1 MQAADNEFWSSD
13 GIHWD
18 AHRIGWAVAGGCA
31 IATTLITLF
40 SLTMHARRY
49 QYRPAQKQVMRIL
62 LMPAVYAI
70 VSFFSYRYYREY
82 EYYYLAQTAY
92 EAITISAFLILLKE
106 LVLMQTG
113 GSEIGLFLKDKEK
126 RKFPLPFCCWRFN
139 ASKPYFWHAL
149 ILSVMQ
155 FVVLRPL
162 ISIIGMI
169 CEYYRVLCPGVFSP
183 HYATVYLEAT
193 NFVSISIALY
203 GLIVF
208 YVLCKKNLEGM
219 KPLNKFL
226 AIKLI
231 VFFAVYQNFLF
242 SALKTHG
249 VIKGTALWTAANV
262 ASGLSALCTTIEMVV
277 FSIYMSWA
285 YTWTDYT
292 DLKKNPNQRET
303 NFKTYRQAIWDTINL
318 LDFVRD
324 IHCAFKWFAKSSE
337 EKNAEKIN
345 SQQSNNA

>member
-1 MQAADNEFWSSD
+1 
-13 GIHWD
+13 
-18 AHRIGWAVAGGCA
+18 
-31 IATTLITLF
+31 
-40 SLTMHARRY
+40 MHARRY
-49 QYRPAQKQVMRIL
+49 QYPPAQKQVMRIL
-62 LMPAVYAI
+62 LMPAIYAI

-92 EAITISAFLILLKE
+92 EAITLSAFLILLAK
-106 LVLMQTG
+106 LVLMRTG
-113 GSEIGLFLKDKEK
+113 GEKIGLFLRDKKK
-126 RKFPLPFCCWRFN
+126 RRLPFPFLCWRFN
-139 ASKPYFWHAL
+139 PSKPYVWHAL
-149 ILSVMQ
+149 IFSVMQ

-162 ISIIGMI
+162 ISIAGMI
-169 CEYYRVLCPGVFSP
+169 CEYCRVLCPGVFSP
-183 HYATVYLEAT
+183 HYATVYLEAI

-208 YVLCKKNLEGM
+208 YVLCKENLNGM

-262 ASGLSALCTTIEMVV
+262 ASGLSALCTTGEMVI

-285 YTWTDYT
+285 YSWTDYT
-292 DLKKNPNQRET
+292 DLKRNTKRGEI
-303 NFKTYRQAIWDTINL
+303 NFKPYRQAIWDTINI
-318 LDFVRD
+318 LDFVGETHR
-324 IHCAFKWFAKSSE
+324 AFKFFAKSPE
-337 EKNAEKIN
+337 EKKAEKTN
-345 SQQSNNA
+345 SEQSNNAEVGEEQDDTNSKEVIPEPQYVAKQSPHT